1 MRHFLILCVL
11 FASFN
16 VFADSWFETTT
27 NWFGEIWDL
36 FTIHTPNMFERFI
49 TWVYIWVLKVKI
61 YLQYESVKFY
71 YTIASTFLSELQLTQ
86 LLSTYISRLEPDLQY
101 VINVTKLP
109 DAFMLII
116 EAYVTRFIMRL

>member
-1 MRHFLILCVL
+1 MRHLIILCVL

-49 TWVYIWVLKVKI
+49 NYATTLGIERNNI
-61 YLQYESVKFY
+61 DIITSRSVIKNRKRLFSY
-71 YTIASTFLSELQLTQ
+71 CTLRRKW
-86 LLSTYISRLEPDLQY
+86 TY
-101 VINVTKLP
+101 
-109 DAFMLII
+109 FG
-116 EAYVTRFIMRL
+116 